1 MCSFRRSAFIWAVL
15 ECTARPSRTRT
26 YMTFWRSARVIDM
39 PAASTHD
46 VTAARSRAHLGS
58 CAQGTRRLAN
68 WWTAVDRFTGENS
81 SPRVAK
87 SWRTLVFGSSSSLF
101 RSRSS
106 AVTVRG
112 DDADVDEDVSEASDD
127 ARDREDVGVA
137 RASEATPAG
146 DASHAFHRRRFFF
159 FFLGGVG
166 SGFRSS
172 VGSRISSVGGGLV
185 PPQCPEA
192 FGAGSCFEPVPVACK
207 EAS

>member
-1 MCSFRRSAFIWAVL
+1 M
-15 ECTARPSRTRT
+15 
-26 YMTFWRSARVIDM
+26 DM
-39 PAASTHD
+39 PSASTHD

-87 SWRTLVFGSSSSLF
+87 SWRILVFGSSSSLF

-127 ARDREDVGVA
+127 VRDREHVGAAA
-137 RASEATPAG
+137 RASEAAPVG
-146 DASHAFHRRRFFF
+146 DASHALHLRRRFFF
-159 FFLGGVG
+159 FFFGGVG

-185 PPQCPEA
+185 PPKCPEA
-192 FGAGSCFEPVPVACK
+192 CWCRL
-207 EAS
+207 